1 VWLHVKGSLPYQHSR
16 RIRKSQDYLS
26 QMKHRALAVSVAV
39 LCVAAFFPTT
49 TAAAAPSGTA
59 RSAAASATSPAQA
72 AFDSMTDA
80 ERVGQLF
87 MIGCS
92 STSVSSDCLTDITN
106 EHIGSVILDGT
117 SHLSIAQEHTVTAA
131 LQARAPAHL
140 KLFVATDQEG
150 GYVRRMQGPGFTD
163 YSTALVQGTWY
174 TADLQHWATTWGT
187 QLKAAG
193 INLNLAPVLDTVP
206 PGDTNNP
213 PIGDLDRE
221 YAHYSGDVT
230 TQGGAVL
237 RGLNAGGVDATVKHF
252 PGLGQVTGNTDTT
265 AGVTDTRTTTTSAYL
280 KPFAAAVKWHKPF
293 VMMSTAI
300 YARIDGTRPAAFSP
314 PIITGLLRGTLGF
327 RGVVISD
334 DLGAAKQVAS
344 FSVGSRA
351 WRFVGAG
358 GDIVLTVKASL
369 AAQMIAAIRSRM
381 CTSPTF
387 TKQVD
392 ASVMRVLEAKQAW
405 GLLN

>member
-1 VWLHVKGSLPYQHSR
+1 
-16 RIRKSQDYLS
+16 
-26 QMKHRALAVSVAV
+26 V
-39 LCVAAFFPTT
+39 LCTAALFPAM

-59 RSAAASATSPAQA
+59 RAAVASVTSPAQS
-72 AFDSMTDA
+72 AFDSMTVA
-80 ERVGQLF
+80 ERVGQLI

-92 STSVSSDCLTDITN
+92 STSASPDCLSAIPQ

-131 LQARAPAHL
+131 LQARAPAHR

-163 YSTALVQGTWY
+163 YSTALVQGGWY
-174 TADLQHWATTWGT
+174 TSSLQHWATTWGD
-187 QLKAAG
+187 QLKSAG
-193 INLNLAPVLDTVP
+193 INVNLAPVLDTVP
-206 PGDTNNP
+206 LGDTNNP

-221 YAHYSGDVT
+221 YAHYAADVT
-230 TQGGAVL
+230 TQGTAVL
-237 RGLNAGGVDATVKHF
+237 RGLAAGGVDATAKHF

-265 AGVTDTRTTTTSAYL
+265 AGVTDTHITTTSAYL
-280 KPFAAAVKWHKPF
+280 KPFAAAVTAHVPF
-293 VMMSTAI
+293 VMISTAI
-300 YARIDGTRPAAFSP
+300 YAKIDAREPAAFSP
-314 PIITGLLRGTLGF
+314 PIITGMLRKTMGF
-327 RGVVISD
+327 TGVVISD

-358 GDIVLTVKASL
+358 GDIVLTVKA
-369 AAQMIAAIRSRM
+369 ADAPAMIAAILARM
-381 CTSPTF
+381 KTSATF
-387 TKQVD
+387 TKQVN
-392 ASVMRVLEAKQAW
+392 ASVMRVLTAKQAR